1 MKHASCVI
9 LRSTELMRR
18 GFDVSELSMS
28 ELLQP
33 DSKALTADLERLLLA
48 HIVDERPYVAY
59 DLVRATVKALP
70 TATSQ
75 RDVVTFAT
83 TGTTV

>member
-1 MKHASCVI
+1 MQHTLCGK
-9 LRSTELMRR
+9 LRSEELKRR
-18 GFDVSELSMS
+18 GFDLSMS

-33 DSKALTADLERLLLA
+33 DNKALTADLERLLLA
-48 HIVDERPYVAY
+48 HILDDRPYVSY
-59 DLVRATVKALP
+59 DLVRATVRTLP

-75 RDVVTFAT
+75 RDVVTISA